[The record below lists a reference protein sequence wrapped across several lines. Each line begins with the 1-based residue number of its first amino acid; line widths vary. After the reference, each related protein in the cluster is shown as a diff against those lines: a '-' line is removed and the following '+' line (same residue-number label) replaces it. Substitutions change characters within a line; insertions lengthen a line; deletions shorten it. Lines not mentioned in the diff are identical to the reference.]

1 MRYIMQYLGVIRAA
15 KSNTMENK
23 TAFSTTAIGLKVL
36 CLGLLVGTF
45 DILAALIN
53 FYISTGKSPIVIFK
67 YISSG
72 VLGADAFAGGTGIV
86 LMGLLL
92 HYIIALSFTILFCIL
107 YYNVKLP
114 PNYKIFTGI
123 AYGIFIWAIMNL
135 VIVPLSHTPKSPFDI
150 SHALKEMLILIFMIG
165 LPLSFFTGRF
175 IFSKTYR

>member
-1 MRYIMQYLGVIRAA
+1 M
-15 KSNTMENK
+15 
-23 TAFSTTAIGLKVL
+23 AFSTRAIGLKVL
-36 CLGLLVGTF
+36 YIGLLVGTF
-45 DILAALIN
+45 DILAALTN
-53 FYISTGKSPIVIFK
+53 YYISTGKNPIVIFK

-72 VLGADAFAGGTGIV
+72 VLGTDAFTGGTGIV

-92 HYIIALSFTILFCIL
+92 HYIIAVSFAVLFCIL
-107 YYNVKLP
+107 YYNVKLLS
-114 PNYKIFTGI
+114 NHKIFTGI

-135 VIVPLSHTPKSPFDI
+135 IIVPFSRTPKSPFDT